1 MARKRRTLAV
11 TAHHGHGRRNTW
23 TQAKKRHELGKC
35 YRKRDHSF
43 KTCFPPNRDDLSH
56 NCSTAGIATRT
67 LGFSCMY

>member
-43 KTCFPPNRDDLSH
+43 KTCFLRKDGFRNPILSH
-56 NCSTAGIATRT
+56 EETSWLGEKPLVAG
-67 LGFSCMY
+67 